1 MKTKIFCD
9 SADFKTIKHFNNSP
23 LVQGFTTNPSLMRS
37 EGVENYVSHSLE
49 LLKLANKK
57 PMSFEVLTD
66 NMTEMYNQALK
77 ISEWGDNVFVK
88 IPIVNSLGESTK
100 DVIEK
105 LASKSVNLNIT
116 AVFTIE
122 QVKESIDACF
132 GSPNSI
138 ISVFAGRIADTG
150 VDPEEIISRSVE
162 LVSDS
167 KSNSKILWA
176 SSREIFNIFQADR
189 SGADIITVSHDLLNK
204 VNTISKDLMQY
215 SIETAEMF
223 INDAKNAKY
232 NFDNK

>member
-1 MKTKIFCD
+1 
-9 SADFKTIKHFNNSP
+9 
-23 LVQGFTTNPSLMRS
+23 
-37 EGVENYVSHSLE
+37 
-49 LLKLANKK
+49 
-57 PMSFEVLTD
+57 
-66 NMTEMYNQALK
+66 MTEMYNQALK
-77 ISEWGDNVFVK
+77 IEGGNVFVK

-204 VNTISKDLMQY
+204 VNTISKDLIHY